1 MTRDS
6 EGQWRFNDDDR
17 EEWVNNDEVL
27 YTWWRL
33 SKMSL
38 RYFVRQKRRDIDDFI
53 RERLS

>member
-17 EEWVNNDEVL
+17 EDWVNNDEVL
-27 YTWWRL
+27 YQWWRL

-38 RYFVRQKRRDIDDFI
+38 RYFVRQKRRDIDAFI